1 MYLNPII
8 KKDVKVQARSMKI
21 CWGVFAYELILA
33 LVFFLAMSVIQ
44 GESRYSSS
52 NVYSAMVWLY
62 PVLAVTQLIILGL
75 VVPVRTAS
83 AISGE
88 KERQTFDIMMTTGMS
103 PFSVIMGKV
112 MTAIVQGMFFV
123 VASMPVMALSFIIG
137 GMSWAYL
144 FWFLGIA
151 FLVSLFAASIGILCS
166 SLCKKSISAV
176 IMSYVFYLLFF
187 LGTTVPLIIYGIV
200 VANLEY
206 SLGSVPQFL
215 ESYGA
220 NIYLLTLLNPAVY
233 LVEFFARI
241 MAGRSVVSNMVSLLS
256 SMGTQNKGPIVLL
269 TTGYWWLI
277 FATILFVGI
286 SFLFLWIASK
296 RINPIKGKRR
306 KGSRR

>member
-1 MYLNPII
+1 MYLNPVV

-33 LVFFLAMSVIQ
+33 LVFFLAMSIIQ
-44 GESRYSSS
+44 GESRYSTS

-144 FWFLGIA
+144 FLFLGIA

-187 LGTTVPLIIYGIV
+187 LGTAVPLIIYWIV

-206 SLGSVPQFL
+206 SLGTVPQFV

-220 NIYLLTLLNPAVY
+220 NIYLFTLLNPAVY
-233 LVEFFARI
+233 LAEFFAGI
-241 MAGRSVVSNMVSLLS
+241 MAGRSVVSSMVS

-277 FATILFVGI
+277 FATILFVGV

-296 RINPIKGKRR
+296 RINPIKGQRR
-306 KGSRR
+306 KGGRR

>member
-1 MYLNPII
+1 MYLNPIV

-33 LVFFLAMSVIQ
+33 LVFFLAMSIIQ
-44 GESRYSSS
+44 GESRYSSG
-52 NVYSAMVWLY
+52 NIYSAMVWLY

-88 KERQTFDIMMTTGMS
+88 KERQTFDIMMTTCMS

-123 VASMPVMALSFIIG
+123 VASMPVMALPFIIG

-151 FLVSLFAASIGILCS
+151 LLVSLFSASIGILCS
-166 SLCKKSISAV
+166 SLCKKSIGAV
-176 IMSYVFYLLFF
+176 IMSYVFYLIFF
-187 LGTTVPLIIYGIV
+187 LGTAVPLIIFEIV
-200 VANLEY
+200 VANLNY
-206 SLGSVPQFL
+206 TLGSVPQFV

-220 NIYLLTLLNPAVY
+220 NFFLFMLLNPAIY

-241 MAGRSVVSNMVSLLS
+241 MTGRSLVDNMAS
-256 SMGTQNKGPIVLL
+256 SMGTQNKGPIVWA
-269 TTGYWWLI
+269 TSGYWWLI
-277 FATILFVGI
+277 LATVLFVGI
-286 SFLFLWIASK
+286 SFLFLWIASR
-296 RINPIKGKRR
+296 RINPVRGQRR
-306 KGSRR
+306 KGGRR

>member
-1 MYLNPII
+1 
-8 KKDVKVQARSMKI
+8 
-21 CWGVFAYELILA
+21 
-33 LVFFLAMSVIQ
+33 
-44 GESRYSSS
+44 
-52 NVYSAMVWLY
+52 
-62 PVLAVTQLIILGL
+62 
-75 VVPVRTAS
+75 
-83 AISGE
+83 
-88 KERQTFDIMMTTGMS
+88 
-103 PFSVIMGKV
+103 

-144 FWFLGIA
+144 FLFLGIA

-187 LGTTVPLIIYGIV
+187 LGTAVPLIIYWIV

-206 SLGSVPQFL
+206 SLGTVPQFV

-220 NIYLLTLLNPAVY
+220 NIYLFTLLNPAVY
-233 LVEFFARI
+233 LAEFFAGI
-241 MAGRSVVSNMVSLLS
+241 MAGRSVVSSMVS

-277 FATILFVGI
+277 FATILFVGV

-296 RINPIKGKRR
+296 RINPIKGQRR
-306 KGSRR
+306 KGGRR